1 MLSEVTHMNEE
12 VLKRARELLV
22 TSEYLFDI
30 ACEIAE
36 DELYGGDL

>member
-1 MLSEVTHMNEE
+1 MLYEVISMNEK
-12 VLKRARELLV
+12 VLKRARELLL

-36 DELYGGDL
+36 DELYD